1 MPFKPGAS
9 VGRGETPAT
18 AIRPKGVGVGPIHG
32 IVIAVRRNNDAKRNT
47 LFEAIVAGAQSSTI
61 C

>member
-9 VGRGETPAT
+9 VGRGETSAI

-32 IVIAVRRNNDAKRNT
+32 IAKAVRRSSDAQRDA
-47 LFEAIVAGAQSSTI
+47 LIEAIVAGAQSSTI

>member
-9 VGRGETPAT
+9 VGRGETPAR

-32 IVIAVRRNNDAKRNT
+32 IAIAVCRSSDA
-47 LFEAIVAGAQSSTI
+47 
-61 C
+61 